1 MRHGKDVNG
10 SFKYEAKG
18 IDEDAPIGSI
28 ILKVEASEFVSSAE
42 INYSVSDDH
51 FAVDSSGVISNAKQL
66 DADTADNNY
75 YEFKVTATVTTT
87 VRVSTKNKND
97 ESPIFSQDV
106 YTTNVDG
113 NASPDTLVTTVV
125 ATDKDGDNVRY
136 AFVGGGTQSGQ
147 FVIEESIG
155 VIRLH
160 NGSISLNW

>member
-1 MRHGKDVNG
+1 M
-10 SFKYEAKG
+10 
-18 IDEDAPIGSI
+18 
-28 ILKVEASEFVSSAE
+28 KVKASEFVSSAE

-66 DADTADNNY
+66 DADTDINY

-106 YTTNVDG
+106 YTANVDG
-113 NASPDTLVTTVV
+113 NASSPDTLVTTVV

-136 AFVGGGTQSGQ
+136 AFVGGGIRSGQ

-160 NGSISLNW
+160 NESISLNW